1 MIQIVECQIDHEEIV
16 NSVSGPETGA
26 IVTFDGTVRNNARD
40 KFVTHL
46 YYQAYPQMA
55 ALELEKIRTEAMR
68 RWDLNNMAIVHR
80 IGRMEIGESSV
91 FIAVASSHRED
102 AFAACRFI
110 IDTLKTT
117 VPIWK
122 KEYYQDGEVWI
133 ESYRS

>member
-1 MIQIVECQIDHEEIV
+1 MIKIVECQIDHEEV
-16 NSVSGPETGA
+16 VKSVSGPETGA

-40 KFVTHL
+40 KRVTHL

-55 ALELEKIRTEAMR
+55 TLELEKIRTEAIQ
-68 RWDLNNMAIVHR
+68 RWHLNNMAITHR

-102 AFAACRFI
+102 AFAACRFV

-122 KEYYQDGEVWI
+122 KEYYQDGEIWI